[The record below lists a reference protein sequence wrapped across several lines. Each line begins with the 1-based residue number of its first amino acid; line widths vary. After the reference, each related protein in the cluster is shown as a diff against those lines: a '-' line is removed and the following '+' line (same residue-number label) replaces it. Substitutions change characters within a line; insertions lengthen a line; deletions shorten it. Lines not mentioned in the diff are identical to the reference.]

1 MHEFMKKC
9 LISNM
14 STLFYV
20 FIALFSKIKVM
31 FYHAAG
37 TEICKDKTE
46 EKILLIKLSKHV

>member
-37 TEICKDKTE
+37 IEICKDKTE